1 MVAMTSQGK
10 KQERSP
16 FKDQYGDLEKYL
28 AYQYGEAVKEAPVAQ
43 TATPEVLEQ
52 TMNAMAFSNMLARP
66 YLGTEAKFGLLAHK
80 VSTLRQHQSGTKKFM
95 A

>member
-1 MVAMTSQGK
+1 MPQQGK

-28 AYQYGEAVKEAPVAQ
+28 AYQYGEAVKEVPVAQ
-43 TATPEVLEQ
+43 SSQPEVLEQ
-52 TMNAMAFSNMLARP
+52 TMNALAFTNMLARP
-66 YLGTEAKFGLLAHK
+66 YLGTESKFGLLAHK
-80 VSTLRQHQSGTKKFM
+80 VTSLRQANAGSKKFM